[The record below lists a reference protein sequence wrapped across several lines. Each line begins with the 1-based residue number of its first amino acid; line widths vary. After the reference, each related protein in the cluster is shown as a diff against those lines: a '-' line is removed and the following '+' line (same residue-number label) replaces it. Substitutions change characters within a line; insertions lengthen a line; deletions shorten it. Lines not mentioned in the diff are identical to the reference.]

1 MTTITR
7 DDITK
12 LAGLSNLH
20 LNDAE
25 VHSLQNDIAAILQY
39 VEQLNELDTE
49 GVQPAYQV
57 TGLENVTRND
67 TVVDSSVDREAL
79 LSLSA
84 EIKDNQIKVP
94 KVL

>member
-12 LAGLSNLH
+12 LAGLSSLH
-20 LNDAE
+20 LNDTE
-25 VHSLQNDIAAILQY
+25 IQGLQNDLEAILQY
-39 VEQLNELDTE
+39 VEQLDELDTE

-57 TGLENVTRND
+57 TGLQNITRSD
-67 TVVDSSVDREAL
+67 EVVGSEVSREAL
-79 LSLSA
+79 LALA
-84 EIKDNQIKVP
+84 ADAKDNQIKVP